1 MEDIANIGDKTAYNT
16 ETITLSI
23 VDGEVNSD
31 CSFLVQVA
39 PTEAGTLPDGGEDTF
54 DEDIEGFFSGIRVKS
69 VGARLIAGLVLAIMI
84 GLIVYKVGGMK
95 IELGI
100 LGFMAGLF
108 ISFTMNLITIFPL
121 IILTII
127 AVALMVMKLR
137 HI

>member
-1 MEDIANIGDKTAYNT
+1 MHPYFHFYYE
-16 ETITLSI
+16 
-23 VDGEVNSD
+23 
-31 CSFLVQVA
+31 
-39 PTEAGTLPDGGEDTF
+39 
-54 DEDIEGFFSGIRVKS
+54 
-69 VGARLIAGLVLAIMI
+69 RLIAGLVLAIMI